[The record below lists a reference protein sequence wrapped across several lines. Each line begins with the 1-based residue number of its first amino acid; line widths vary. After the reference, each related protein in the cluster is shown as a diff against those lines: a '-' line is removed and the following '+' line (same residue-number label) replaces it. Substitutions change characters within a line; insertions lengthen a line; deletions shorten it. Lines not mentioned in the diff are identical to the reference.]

1 MKKYSTIILFSLFQ
15 LIISCQ
21 INKNITYRN
30 DDIDSNIRI
39 EIETLNKKVFE
50 DVSQNST
57 DGIFNM
63 LHSELKNIVNY
74 KSKLSSMVNYLNSN
88 YSDLQPKKYNEF
100 YTLSSGEGE
109 RNVSFFSFTK
119 DNFFISLKVWSSELY
134 VSLYESNNFSRDILI
149 ALVYEKE
156 NNEWRIRNFHIG
168 DRRIFGKTFSQWLIE
183 AKNDK
188 SNKEEL
194 PALVKIL
201 AVQPLL
207 KPAPFIE
214 YVLDDSTKDFIEEI
228 KNDCFSSDFF
238 PIEFQN
244 IKSKPEIYS
253 IRYQPIINTKEILPI
268 FNYKTNFSL
277 EDESSMQNEVN
288 TMVERLKTIFQ
299 GIENQF
305 SGLIFSATK
314 EIPSNYKNVPYYNLI
329 FKFK

>member
-1 MKKYSTIILFSLFQ
+1 MKKYRFIILFFLFHS
-15 LIISCQ
+15 IISCQ
-21 INKNITYRN
+21 LNQNTTYKN
-30 DDIDSNIRI
+30 DDIDSKIRN
-39 EIETLNKKVFE
+39 EIELLNKKVFE
-50 DVSQNST
+50 CISQNSI
-57 DGIFNM
+57 DGLFNM
-63 LHSELKNIVNY
+63 LHSEFRNIDNY
-74 KSKLSSMVNYLNSN
+74 KSRLSSMFNYLNSN
-88 YSDLQPKKYNEF
+88 YTDPQLKKYNEF
-100 YTLSSGEGE
+100 YTISSGEGE

-119 DNFFISLKVWSSELY
+119 DNFFISLKAWSSEVY
-134 VSLYESNNFSRDILI
+134 VSLYETNNFPRDILV

-156 NNEWRIRNFHIG
+156 TDRWKIRNFHIG
-168 DRRIFGKTFSQWLIE
+168 DRRIFGNTFSQWLQE

-188 SNKEEL
+188 RNKKEL
-194 PALVKIL
+194 PALLKVL

-214 YVLDDSTKDFIEEI
+214 YVLDDSTKEFIEGTT
-228 KNDCFSSDFF
+228 NGSFSSEFF
-238 PIEFQN
+238 PIKFPN

-253 IRYQPIINTKEILPI
+253 IQYRPIINTEEILPL

-288 TMVERLKTIFQ
+288 VMVENLKTIFP

-314 EIPSNYKNVPYYNLI
+314 EIPSNYKNVPYFNLI